1 MFALIRVCAYGK
13 NLPMPN
19 ALLEVS
25 DLSISGIFLR
35 STEKIVEGV
44 SFTLLEG
51 EKIAIVGESGSGK
64 SMILNA
70 LTSSLP
76 SNCYAEGAIRF
87 NGIDLLSQ
95 TKDAKKLLGKEIV
108 YVPQGGAESL
118 NPSLRIRTQ
127 MMEIFKADKR
137 KLSKKEKEDICLSSL
152 QKVGLEGATEIFN
165 KYPFEI
171 SGGEAQRVLLAIAL
185 ASSPKLLVVDEATR
199 GIDKENSDLF
209 WDCLDGS
216 FSSVSILL
224 VTHDLNEAKK
234 CGKIIVL
241 KDGKVEASGYRDEV
255 FGSNANP
262 YIKSL
267 ISDYEGEYA

>member
-35 STEKIVEGV
+35 STEKIVKDV
-44 SFTLLEG
+44 SFSLLEG
-51 EKIAIVGESGSGK
+51 ERIAIVGGSGSGK

-70 LTSSLP
+70 LTTSLP

-95 TKDAKKLLGKEIV
+95 RKEAKKLLGKEIV

-118 NPSLRIRTQ
+118 NPSLRIKTQ
-127 MMEIFKADKR
+127 MMEIFKGDKR

-152 QKVGLEGATEIFN
+152 KRVGLEGTTEIFN

-199 GIDKENSDLF
+199 GIDKENCELF
-209 WDCLDGS
+209 WNCLDAS
-216 FSSVSILL
+216 FSSVSVLL

-234 CGKIIVL
+234 CEKIIVL
-241 KDGKVEASGYRDEV
+241 KNGKVEGSGYRDEV
-255 FGSNANP
+255 FGSNASY

>member
-1 MFALIRVCAYGK
+1 MYAYGK

-35 STEKIVEGV
+35 STEKIVEDV

-51 EKIAIVGESGSGK
+51 ERIAIVGESGSGK

-70 LTSSLP
+70 LTFSLP
-76 SNCYAEGAIRF
+76 SNCYAEGMIRF
-87 NGIDLLSQ
+87 NGVDFLSDH
-95 TKDAKKLLGKEIV
+95 KAMKGFLGKDIV

-118 NPSLRIRTQ
+118 NPSLRIKTQ
-127 MMEIFKADKR
+127 MIEIFKGDKR

-152 QKVGLEGATEIFN
+152 KRVGLDGATEIFD

-216 FSSVSILL
+216 FSSVSVLL
-224 VTHDLNEAKK
+224 VTHDLNEAKR
-234 CGKIIVL
+234 CEKIIVL
-241 KDGKVEASGYRDEV
+241 KNGKVEGSGYRDEV

-267 ISDYEGEYA
+267 IGDYEGEYA